1 MFPALQRSSF
11 WLAHRATIKIVHH
24 GSFSLKIFNFVI
36 CDLCSFSPSLTILVP
51 SWFVIALPVFFYFTK
66 LIFCFYLQSKSIF
79 FILSH
84 PCFRAVFNWVL
95 KLILACF
102 GFALLCSVIGLE
114 NSRHHLNQSDAKLK
128 PLTLVTRVFPRFSR
142 LPVFTCSSHISSMMM
157 LTFVL
162 IGYYFGFGF

>member
-11 WLAHRATIKIVHH
+11 WLAHRATLKIVHH

-114 NSRHHLNQSDAKLK
+114 KLCHWLSQPIRCK
-128 PLTLVTRVFPRFSR
+128 PYVYHDLVMHILLCFFSNFYW
-142 LPVFTCSSHISSMMM
+142 L
-157 LTFVL
+157 
-162 IGYYFGFGF
+162 

>member
-1 MFPALQRSSF
+1 M
-11 WLAHRATIKIVHH
+11 HH

-84 PCFRAVFNWVL
+84 PCFRAVFNLVL